1 MEWKWTKGETYEK
14 SKRQIQPKDEVA
26 KEEVATE
33 KFNKEL
39 ETLAYSSS
47 LNYDEDTWDILNQSI
62 AKNDFKMSNK
72 REDLNFKMADRELI
86 QQTIMNPFLNQ
97 MNYAD
102 DVTLMDK
109 KISEIPRTNNE
120 N

>member
-14 SKRQIQPKDEVA
+14 SKRQIQNKSEIA
-26 KEEVATE
+26 KE

-39 ETLAYSSS
+39 EISAYSSS
-47 LNYDEDTWDILNQSI
+47 LNYDENTWDILNQSI
-62 AKNDFKMSNK
+62 ANNDFKMSNK

-86 QQTIMNPFLNQ
+86 QQTTLNPFLNQ

-102 DVTLMDK
+102 DVNLMDK
-109 KISEIPRTNNE
+109 KIYEMTRANND

>member
-14 SKRQIQPKDEVA
+14 SKRQIQNKVEI
-26 KEEVATE
+26 ETE

-47 LNYDEDTWDILNQSI
+47 LNYDENTWDILNQSI
-62 AKNDFKMSNK
+62 ANNDFKMSNK
-72 REDLNFKMADRELI
+72 RESLNFKMADRELI
-86 QQTIMNPFLNQ
+86 QQTILNPFLNQ
-97 MNYAD
+97 TNYAD

-109 KISEIPRTNNE
+109 KICEIPRTNSE